1 MVVMILG
8 NPYKFS
14 VFISTIKEWNIDNEF
29 CNGVLLFCIEGN
41 IFPKKIV
48 TATLKYEIQLLK
60 EKLRNL
66 ITNESLYNMQRDK
79 AFAEIY
85 NITFP
90 EDISIDNDYRFDIT
104 PESFADENCYVFAV
118 SNGKEVRIMATK
130 LNYIVEESRHELS
143 NVDISET
150 FIEIEDL
157 NQIISQLEIY

>member
-66 ITNESLYNMQRDK
+66 ITNERLYNMQRDK

-118 SNGKEVRIMATK
+118 SNGKKVRIMATK

>member
-1 MVVMILG
+1 MILG

-29 CNGVLLFCIEGN
+29 CNGVLLFCIDGN

-48 TATLKYEIQLLK
+48 TATLKCEIQLLK

-66 ITNESLYNMQRDK
+66 ITNERLYNMQRDK

-90 EDISIDNDYRFDIT
+90 EDISIDND
-104 PESFADENCYVFAV
+104 
-118 SNGKEVRIMATK
+118 
-130 LNYIVEESRHELS
+130 
-143 NVDISET
+143 
-150 FIEIEDL
+150 
-157 NQIISQLEIY
+157 

>member
-1 MVVMILG
+1 MILG

-66 ITNESLYNMQRDK
+66 ITNERLYNMQRDK
-79 AFAEIY
+79 AFDEIY

-118 SNGKEVRIMATK
+118 SNGKKVRIMATK